1 MKKLSSETAGRLP
14 EVYYYSEQF
23 LADGVKRKLQSLRF
37 IIDAIETPDRM
48 IESAVDLKRGQIWW
62 HGIESHSWPDDARLA
77 VKWMKSIWT
86 EEFHVTSDSIFGAWP
101 SSFEIRE
108 AIFQALAHDAF
119 MTYMFRAGYFESHA
133 LENTIS
139 LKEVA

>member
-14 EVYYYSEQF
+14 KVYHYSEQL
-23 LADGVKRKLQSLRF
+23 LAEGVRRKLQSLRF

-48 IESAVDLKRGQIWW
+48 IESAIDLKRGQIWW
-62 HGIESHSWPDDARLA
+62 HGIEAHSWPDDARIA

-86 EEFHVTSDSIFGAWP
+86 EKFHITSDSIFGAWP

-108 AIFQALAHDAF
+108 AIFQALAHDAY
-119 MTYMFRAGYFESHA
+119 MKYMFHSYYFKSHA
-133 LENTIS
+133 SENKVSLE
-139 LKEVA
+139 EAV